1 MMVLRRCKKL
11 TYAVMHIQTIF
22 RLIERRNKLKLVD
35 RRLMC
40 AIKAFLVEHTLF
52 PVKFTYNGT
61 DILEKIK
68 FN

>member
-1 MMVLRRCKKL
+1 
-11 TYAVMHIQTIF
+11 MHIQTIF
-22 RLIERRNKLKLVD
+22 RLIERRNKLKLVN

-68 FN
+68 LN